1 MKDKVYSFVSA
12 VLYVYNAED
21 VIKDFLRMVIRVLKG
36 NFDKSEIIC
45 VNDHSNDESV
55 SKIQEVC
62 ADGGD
67 ITVSILNMSKY
78 HGIEMAMNAG
88 VELAIGDFVFE
99 FDKLVQDFT
108 EDDIMKAYNKSL
120 EGFDIVSAIPDKKQK
135 VSSRFF
141 YCIFNKFSGDE
152 YHFTSESFRFISRR
166 AINRIYSMNLSVP
179 YRKIQYLSCGLR
191 TAHIVYKVTNMN
203 GQANLNRKE
212 KLYRKGLAVDVLIL
226 FTDIGYKFSFWM
238 TMAMIGVTM
247 SMAIYAVA
255 VYLMSKPVEGWTTTI
270 LFMSFAF
277 FGLFGILTI
286 IIKYLQILVDLI
298 FRKKKYSF
306 ESIEKITK

>member
-1 MKDKVYSFVSA
+1 MKNKDYSFVSA

-21 VIKDFLRMVIRVLKG
+21 IITDFLRMVVRVLKN
-36 NFDKSEIIC
+36 NFDQGEIIC

-62 ADGGD
+62 VDDGE

-78 HGIEMAMNAG
+78 HGVETAMSAG
-88 VELAIGDFVFE
+88 VDLAIGDFVFE
-99 FDKLVQDFT
+99 FDKLTQDFA
-108 EDDIMKAYNKSL
+108 EDDIMKVYNKAL
-120 EGFDIVSAIPDKKQK
+120 EGFDIVSAIPDRQQR
-135 VSSRFF
+135 VSSSFF
-141 YCIFNKFSGDE
+141 YYIFNKFSGDQ
-152 YHFTSESFRFISRR
+152 YHFKSESFRLISRR
-166 AINRIYSMNLSVP
+166 AVNRVYSMNLSVP

-191 TAHIVYKVTNMN
+191 TDYIAYKAINVND
-203 GQANLNRKE
+203 RIKPDWKE
-212 KLYRKGLAVDVLIL
+212 KRYRQGLAVDVLIL
-226 FTDIGYKFSFWM
+226 FTDIGYRFSFWM
-238 TMAMIGVTM
+238 TMVMIGVTM
-247 SMAIYAVA
+247 LMAIYAVA
-255 VYLMSKPVEGWTTTI
+255 VYLMSKPVEGWTTTV